1 MKLRNQKK
9 HRKPLLLAISA
20 CTAALALLT
29 GCNSNSEPKESLYI
43 YNWAEYIDPEVITM
57 FEKETGIQVSYD
69 EFETNEIMYPVIEA
83 GAISYDL
90 VCPSDYMI
98 QKMIEND
105 LISEINFDN
114 IPNYSNIDE
123 AQLASAKEFDPENK
137 YSVPYC
143 WGTVG
148 ILYNTTMVDE
158 VPDSWAVLWDERYK
172 DSILMQDSV
181 RDAFG
186 VTLKYLGYSLNST
199 DETQLNEAKDLLI
212 NQRPLL
218 QGYGVDQVRDKMIGG
233 EAALGVI
240 YSGEVLYCQST
251 NEDLAYVIP
260 KEGSNVW
267 LDCWVIP
274 KNAQNKENAEAF
286 INFLCRPEI
295 AVMNFEYITYATPN
309 KAAKALLDAQYQ
321 ENPAVFPDADIL
333 SKCETFHYLGEEAEE
348 LYNNLWK
355 EVRSN

>member
-1 MKLRNQKK
+1 
-9 HRKPLLLAISA
+9 
-20 CTAALALLT
+20 
-29 GCNSNSEPKESLYI
+29 
-43 YNWAEYIDPEVITM
+43 
-57 FEKETGIQVSYD
+57 
-69 EFETNEIMYPVIEA
+69 MYPVIEA

-251 NEDLAYVIP
+251 NEELAYVIP

-321 ENPAVFPDADIL
+321 ENPAVFPDAAIL